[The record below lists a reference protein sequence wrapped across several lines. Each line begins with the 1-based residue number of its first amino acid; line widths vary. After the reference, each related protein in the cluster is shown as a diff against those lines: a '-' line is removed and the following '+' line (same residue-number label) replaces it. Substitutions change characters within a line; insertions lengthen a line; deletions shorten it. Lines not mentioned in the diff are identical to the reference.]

1 MLDAGGR
8 HSELDMPE
16 EPPVLGR
23 LMAKEARD
31 TESVTL
37 KSLGY
42 ARALDE
48 VDNRTGKGKLFD
60 HVKEE
65 SRKASGIDPEKES
78 GIDPGRV
85 VLLARGGYRG
95 VYCVRNPD
103 QIIRLGEVDA
113 VIFRTRRWM
122 RDIRR
127 MMPPTLAFSL
137 SRHGDNFFN
146 GRIDAGVE
154 FHEFA
159 NGVRR
164 RQVDHAREVLSA
176 HATVTDPALTALRG
190 IAEEDMLLR
199 EYMRHEARLA
209 RNLPDEAEVL
219 LFEGGLEALR
229 ICFAVLS
236 ASGKEPLKLATQPH
250 EYHDALQA
258 AQNFNYDIRAMHVE
272 YGNVTNTAI
281 PENTDV
287 VYLSIPNNPHG
298 LTMELDEIQDFIRK
312 VPHYAGTEPNL
323 RETTIVLDVVGYD
336 HTQKKSEFVKSLW
349 EMVRGLPIR
358 VVIVDSFSK
367 SEALAE
373 ERIGFCLSNDPD
385 FTSVMRTFEL
395 PHISPLTVRAYRKQK
410 RRREE
415 GRGFETESMEYV
427 EAFHRNLREIVGNSN
442 DAVRIYRPNSAA
454 IYGKYPSGYYVTIEF
469 RNERTKLCF
478 FDLLQEYGKARTY
491 GKDDKQYRVDRVD
504 LPLSG
509 ALRGAKRIKIPQT
522 GRPMMGLNGVKGMPY
537 MHEGRTVRL
546 CAAGPS
552 FQLDALI
559 DAITRSGA

>member
-1 MLDAGGR
+1 MPGAEGR
-8 HSELDMPE
+8 HSELDMPD
-16 EPPVLGR
+16 EPSVLGI

-31 TESVTL
+31 THRVTL
-37 KSLGY
+37 LHPGY
-42 ARALDE
+42 TRALNE
-48 VDNRTGKGKLFD
+48 VDNKAGTGELFE
-60 HVKEE
+60 HVRRNGDDP
-65 SRKASGIDPEKES
+65 RKI
-78 GIDPGRV
+78 I
-85 VLLARGGYRG
+85 LLARGGYRDI
-95 VYCVRNPD
+95 YRVRPEQ

-113 VIFRTRRWM
+113 ILFDTINRMLDVRR
-122 RDIRR
+122 RVPR
-127 MMPPTLAFSL
+127 TLALSL
-137 SRHGDNFFN
+137 SRHGDKFYN
-146 GRIDAGVE
+146 GRVDADAD
-154 FHEFA
+154 FHNFA
-159 NGVRR
+159 DGVRR
-164 RQVDHAREVLSA
+164 RQVDHARGVLSA
-176 HATVTDPALTALRG
+176 HATVIDPALAALTG
-190 IAEEDMLLR
+190 IAEEDMLLE

-209 RNLPDEAEVL
+209 RNLPDDAEVL

-236 ASGKEPLKLATQPH
+236 ASGRERLKLAAQPH

-298 LTMELDEIQDFIRK
+298 LTMGLDEIQDFIRK
-312 VPHYAGTEPNL
+312 VPHYAGKEPNL
-323 RETTIVLDVVGYD
+323 RKTTIVLDVVGYD
-336 HTQKKSEFVKSLW
+336 HTQKKSEFVKNLW

-385 FTSVMRTFEL
+385 FTSAMRTFEL

-410 RRREE
+410 RRREA

-469 RNERTKLCF
+469 KDETMKRCY
-478 FDLLQEYGKARTY
+478 FDLLEQYGKARQY
-491 GKDDKQYRVDRVD
+491 GIGDTQYSVEKVD

-522 GRPMMGLNGVKGMPY
+522 GRPMIGLNGVKGMPY